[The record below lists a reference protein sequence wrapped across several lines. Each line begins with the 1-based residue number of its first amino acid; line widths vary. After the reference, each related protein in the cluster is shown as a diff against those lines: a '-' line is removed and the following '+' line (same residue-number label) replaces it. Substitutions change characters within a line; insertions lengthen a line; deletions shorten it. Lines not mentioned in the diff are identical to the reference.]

1 MSDAPNRGDTAYF
14 PGLDEAALLALL
26 GAVPAR
32 IAFIGRDR
40 RHLYA
45 NREYCNDIGLP
56 VQQVLGR
63 TIAEV
68 LGAETYERLKL
79 LGARALAGETV
90 EWEGWVNYPRLGERF
105 VRRVYK
111 PYVRP
116 DGTIEGYFVLVSD
129 RTAERLHREL
139 LERERSR
146 LLDAIESFSEGF
158 ALWDRDD
165 RLVMCNSR
173 YREMYATVGAE
184 NLHPGIRYWDH
195 AVALVR
201 NGGTT
206 LPPEDAEDYAAMPR
220 LG

>member
-1 MSDAPNRGDTAYF
+1 MRDARGSGEPYF

-63 TIAEV
+63 TIA
-68 LGAETYERLKL
+68 
-79 LGARALAGETV
+79 
-90 EWEGWVNYPRLGERF
+90 
-105 VRRVYK
+105 
-111 PYVRP
+111 
-116 DGTIEGYFVLVSD
+116 GYFVLVSD

-173 YREMYATVGAE
+173 YREMYASVGAG
-184 NLHPGIRYWDH
+184 NLRPGIRYWDH
-195 AVALVR
+195 AIALVR

-206 LPPEDAEDYAAMPR
+206 LPPEDAEDY
-220 LG
+220 